1 MRKPGSV
8 LGTSAFY
15 STSGGHL
22 LEGLVMS
29 IIKVEMHKKKK
40 TFVSFVLGDAML
52 DHSQILF

>member
-15 STSGGHL
+15 SISGGHL

-29 IIKVEMHKKKK
+29 IIKVEMHKKK

>member
-29 IIKVEMHKKKK
+29 IIKVEMHKKK